1 MQRVNVAIAS
11 PGDVDRERDAI
22 LKVFTRWNDAHDHA
36 FLHPVMWE
44 YSSVPTLGD
53 HPQHLLN
60 EQIIERSDLLIAIFW
75 SRLGTPTPTA
85 DSGTVEEIREV
96 IKRKGPECVMLY
108 FCKRS
113 LPYDIDPNELARLRK
128 FRAEMQSQGLYRQ
141 YETVDEFERDLY
153 QHLDHKIALVAKS
166 SIDQQVEAFQGDL
179 KKIEAISV
187 PGQSP
192 DLDSLIDDST
202 HLKHNVWARLIM
214 HRMVMRALLR
224 RLCVDHGMGNQLSD
238 TPSLRSMISRL
249 ANANAIDGELAQSL
263 ERLREST
270 HAAEWGSGIPPT
282 DADIRY
288 VLNDGL
294 SVLKRVQKLLS

>member
-128 FRAEMQSQGLYRQ
+128 FRPKCSHKDSIANTKRSMSLNVICINTLTIRLLWSPRVQSINR
-141 YETVDEFERDLY
+141 
-153 QHLDHKIALVAKS
+153 
-166 SIDQQVEAFQGDL
+166 
-179 KKIEAISV
+179 
-187 PGQSP
+187 
-192 DLDSLIDDST
+192 
-202 HLKHNVWARLIM
+202 
-214 HRMVMRALLR
+214 LR
-224 RLCVDHGMGNQLSD
+224 RSKETLRRSKRSPCQGNHQ
-238 TPSLRSMISRL
+238 ISTR
-249 ANANAIDGELAQSL
+249 
-263 ERLREST
+263 
-270 HAAEWGSGIPPT
+270 
-282 DADIRY
+282 
-288 VLNDGL
+288 
-294 SVLKRVQKLLS
+294 